1 MKAVVPTPTLVVPNP
16 TRTPWS
22 PKKFLTLT
30 SSSVVV
36 GGPIR
41 TTGGLDWL
49 YPDPWLETAIP
60 VTTPPLIVAVPIAV
74 DVDPTPTAVLA
85 TLTLGVAAYP
95 TPPSDITNDD
105 IVPAVET
112 TAVAAA
118 ATLVPDGLTNLTLSW
133 NVRIAVLSSF
143 LGLKNGLTLCK

>member
-1 MKAVVPTPTLVVPNP
+1 M
-16 TRTPWS
+16 
-22 PKKFLTLT
+22 
-30 SSSVVV
+30 
-36 GGPIR
+36 
-41 TTGGLDWL
+41 
-49 YPDPWLETAIP
+49 
-60 VTTPPLIVAVPIAV
+60 
-74 DVDPTPTAVLA
+74 LA